1 MTNKNDFTKNELWNM
16 DTDTFTKLFFSKN
29 VRISFDDGHVE
40 IGFVEEIGLA
50 ANLNAS
56 SGEHLPVSI
65 KVNSHSVS
73 IAIISKI
80 EII

>member
-29 VRISFDDGHVE
+29 VRVSFGDGQVE
-40 IGFVEEIGLA
+40 TGLVEEIGLA
-50 ANLNAS
+50 ANSDSS

-65 KVNSHSVS
+65 KVNSHTVS
-73 IAIISKI
+73 IAIIRKI
-80 EII
+80 GII

>member
-1 MTNKNDFTKNELWNM
+1 MKNKKYFIKNELWNM

-29 VRISFDDGHVE
+29 VRISFGDGHLE
-40 IGFVEEIGLA
+40 TGFVEEIVLA
-50 ANLNAS
+50 ANSNAN

-65 KVNSHSVS
+65 KVNSHTVS

>member
-50 ANLNAS
+50 ANLNS

>member
-1 MTNKNDFTKNELWNM
+1 MKNKKYFIKNELWNM

-29 VRISFDDGHVE
+29 VRISFGDGHVE
-40 IGFVEEIGLA
+40 TGCVEEIGLA
-50 ANLNAS
+50 ANSNAN

-65 KVNSHSVS
+65 KVNSHTVS

>member
-29 VRISFDDGHVE
+29 VRISFGDGHVE
-40 IGFVEEIGLA
+40 IGFVEGIGLA
-50 ANLNAS
+50 ANSNPN
-56 SGEHLPVSI
+56 SGEYLPVSI
-65 KVNSHSVS
+65 KVNSHTVS
-73 IAIISKI
+73 IDIISKI